1 MLKKI
6 IWFTGLSGSGK
17 STLSKLLSKKLLKL
31 KYKVKIVDGDS
42 FRKRKKNFK
51 NFTKKNVYNNNLSII
66 KHILKIQKNYDYI
79 IVSVISPI
87 SKTRY
92 KAKKI
97 FGKNYFEIYVYCS
110 KSELVRRDPKGLYAL
125 AKKKVLK
132 NLIGF
137 NSKIVYEK
145 SKYKEITINTEKN
158 NINNCI
164 KKILKKIR

>member
-51 NFTKKNVYNNNLSII
+51 NFTRKNVYNNNLSII

-87 SKTRY
+87 SKTR
-92 KAKKI
+92 
-97 FGKNYFEIYVYCS
+97 
-110 KSELVRRDPKGLYAL
+110 
-125 AKKKVLK
+125 
-132 NLIGF
+132 
-137 NSKIVYEK
+137 
-145 SKYKEITINTEKN
+145 
-158 NINNCI
+158 
-164 KKILKKIR
+164 